1 MVKQLEAA
9 AGGAAAAAAEKV
21 SLPSSADEN
30 GLKLLQ
36 LCEIII
42 IASNGGMI

>member
-9 AGGAAAAAAEKV
+9 AGGAAAAEKV

-42 IASNGGMI
+42 IIASNGGMI